1 MGPRL
6 ALPRELGAQMAGG
19 GLQHV
24 RHIKRGWKPGRA
36 TTYSHIGQLP
46 NWELTIWLSVWPCNA
61 PVATAVQRSSI
72 LTIWLFYHAAAPH
85 KGAATALALYLPFPS
100 AMLLGV
106 GYRIIYI

>member
-1 MGPRL
+1 MKIG
-6 ALPRELGAQMAGG
+6 GAQVGGG

-24 RHIKRGWKPGRA
+24 RHYKRGWQPGRA

-46 NWELTIWLSVWPCNA
+46 IWELTIWLSVWPCNA
-61 PVATAVQRSSI
+61 PVATAVQRSST

-85 KGAATALALYLPFPS
+85 EGAATALALYLLLPS
-100 AMLLGV
+100 AMLLGG